1 MLKQLK
7 FAIGLAITAA
17 LVSCGGG
24 AESGGTSTIF
34 FPTFYYGS
42 IAINQTNR
50 AAGITANYQSRS
62 SANSNALR
70 TCGAGCITVLEFE
83 NNECGA
89 LASSG
94 LSFGW
99 ARNTNKGKAENAA
112 ILQCIANNGTACK
125 VDLSECNG

>member
-7 FAIGLAITAA
+7 FAIGLTITAA

-50 AAGITANYQSRS
+50 AAGITTNYQSRS
-62 SANSNALR
+62 SANSNALK

-99 ARNTNKGKAENAA
+99 AKNSNKGRAENAA
-112 ILQCIANNGTACK
+112 ISQCIANNGKACK

>member
-1 MLKQLK
+1 MFKQLK
-7 FAIGLAITAA
+7 LMAGLAIAA
-17 LVSCGGG
+17 TLVACGGG
-24 AESGGTSTIF
+24 EESGGTSPIYL
-34 FPTFYYGS
+34 PTFYYGS
-42 IAINQTNR
+42 IAINQTNG
-50 AAGITANYQSRS
+50 AAGITANYQSQS
-62 SANSNALR
+62 SANSNALK

-99 ARNTNKGKAENAA
+99 AKNSNKGRAENAA
-112 ILQCIANNGTACK
+112 ISQCIANNGKACK